1 MRFIIFSSHNHP
13 EMIRRAPEAGA
24 SAYVTKTTHADKQ
37 IAQIR
42 ESGAQGSPVA
52 RAARARMGR
61 VGRSAQVTQGGPG
74 RQRHRGLLLEQ
85 TVAQRVSGQISVGIE
100 VHFLEDAA
108 PVGAYRLDANGEV
121 SGDLR
126 D

>member
-1 MRFIIFSSHNHP
+1 VSFIIFSSHNHP

-61 VGRSAQVTQGGPG
+61 VGRSAQVPQAD
-74 RQRHRGLLLEQ
+74 L
-85 TVAQRVSGQISVGIE
+85 VAS
-100 VHFLEDAA
+100 AT
-108 PVGAYRLDANGEV
+108 GACYWSRP
-121 SGDLR
+121 LR
-126 D
+126 NA